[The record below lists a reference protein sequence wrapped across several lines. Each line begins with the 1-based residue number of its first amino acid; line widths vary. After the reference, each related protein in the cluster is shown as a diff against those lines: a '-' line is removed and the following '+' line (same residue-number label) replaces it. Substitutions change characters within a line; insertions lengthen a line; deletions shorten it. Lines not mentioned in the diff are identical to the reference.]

1 MSLHRRYLFGMMC
14 WTTGL
19 VLAVAAGIFLQ
30 THGQSQDR
38 DSKPGEASADSPEK
52 PDSASVLNRQLP
64 SAGSGPMSL
73 QELRG
78 KSATVL
84 VFLSTECP
92 ISNGYLTT
100 VNRLAS
106 DYQPKGVNVVGINSN
121 EGCSLRDMANHRKE
135 FGISF
140 PVLKDAGAIIAD
152 DLKATHCPEVMVM
165 DDKGAIRYRG
175 RIDDRY
181 AKRGGAAG
189 DVQRHDLR
197 IALQEVLD
205 GKPVT
210 VETTKVTGCPIA
222 RPAIKQ
228 KVTESSVTYSEHV
241 APLLQMHCENCHR
254 PGGIGPFAL
263 QTYEQAVLW
272 ADDIREFTTNRQM
285 PPWLPEDEAGD
296 FHNRRV
302 MSDDAIE
309 LIRKWVEA
317 GSPEGDRSKLPAPRQ
332 FSDDWAFGTP
342 DLIVQPDEPFDVPAD
357 GKDIYR
363 CFVIPTDFHSDQ
375 FVQSVEV
382 RPGNSRVVHHVIV
395 FLDTGNRSRQLDAS
409 DPGPGYST
417 SAGFPGFLPAGG
429 LGGWAPG
436 NLPRQLPDG
445 VAKVLPSKAK
455 LVVQVHYHPSGKPER
470 DQTQIGLYFNKT
482 PVTRA
487 VRVLPIMPFGGPL
500 SGMNIP
506 ANDSNA
512 EVKVSLTLPRDVLA
526 LTITPHM
533 HLLGKDMTVIATL
546 PDGSTRTVIKLRRW
560 DFNWQESYQIRE
572 PMNLPKGTR
581 LDLVAHFDNSADN
594 PSNPNRPPKNVRW
607 GENTVDEMCIAFL
620 EFVPAE
626 LARSANDLKA
636 PTPTELLRE
645 ALMARFSKNAKQ
657 TLPARDESP

>member
-1 MSLHRRYLFGMMC
+1 MSLLHRIKITCL
-14 WTTGL
+14 TTGL
-19 VLAVAAGIFLQ
+19 VLAVVVGFNFQ
-30 THGQSQDR
+30 TRGQSEGR
-38 DSKPGEASADSPEK
+38 VPMPSESSAGNTEK
-52 PDSASVLNRQLP
+52 PETATVLSRQLP
-64 SAGSGPMSL
+64 SAGSGPMSI

-78 KSATVL
+78 TKATVL

-92 ISNGYLTT
+92 ISNGYLMTI
-100 VNRLAS
+100 NRLAT

-121 EGCSLRDMANHRKE
+121 EGCSLRDMASHKKE
-135 FGISF
+135 FEISF
-140 PVLKDAGAIIAD
+140 PVLKDAGAIVAD
-152 DLKATHCPEVMVM
+152 ELKTTHCPEALII
-165 DDKGAIRYRG
+165 DDRGAFRYRG

-189 DVQRHDLR
+189 DVQRQDLL
-197 IALQEVLD
+197 IALQEVLA

-222 RPAIKQ
+222 RPAMKQ
-228 KVTESSVTYSEHV
+228 KASGSAVTYSEHV
-241 APLLQMHCENCHR
+241 APLLQVHCENCHR
-254 PGGIGPFAL
+254 PGGIGPFSL
-263 QTYEQAVLW
+263 QTYEQAALW
-272 ADDIREFTTNRQM
+272 ADDIREFTSNRQM
-285 PPWLPEDEAGD
+285 PPWLPDDEAGD

-302 MSDDAIE
+302 MPDDAIE

-342 DLIVQPDEPFDVPAD
+342 DLIVQPEEAYDVPAD

-363 CFVIPTDFHSDQ
+363 CFVIPTDFDSDK

-436 NLPRQLPDG
+436 NLPRRLRDG

-470 DQTQIGLYFNKT
+470 DQTQVGLYFNKT

-500 SGMNIP
+500 SGMRIP

-546 PDGSTRTVIKLRRW
+546 PDGLTKTMIKLRRW

-645 ALMARFSKNAKQ
+645 ALMARFSKNARQ
-657 TLPARDESP
+657 PLPPSDANQ

>member
-1 MSLHRRYLFGMMC
+1 MKLHRRHSLGITC
-14 WTTGL
+14 VTAGIAL
-19 VLAVAAGIFLQ
+19 SLAAGLIQ
-30 THGQSQDR
+30 QATCQSDER
-38 DSKPGEASADSPEK
+38 LPKSAESSVQ
-52 PDSASVLNRQLP
+52 SAEGPATPAVFSRQLP
-64 SAGSGPMSL
+64 AVGSGTRTIH
-73 QELRG
+73 ELRG
-78 KSATVL
+78 EKATVII
-84 VFLSTECP
+84 FLSTECP

-100 VNRLAS
+100 INRLAADFQS
-106 DYQPKGVNVVGINSN
+106 RGVNVVGINPN
-121 EGCSLRDMANHRKE
+121 EGCSLRDMAVHRKE
-135 FGISF
+135 FEITF
-140 PVLKDAGAIIAD
+140 PVLKDAGAVVAD
-152 DLKATHCPEVMVM
+152 ELKATHCPEVLVL
-165 DDKGAIRYRG
+165 DERAEIRYRG

-181 AKRGGAAG
+181 TKRGGAAG
-189 DVQRHDLR
+189 DVQRHDLM

-205 GKPVT
+205 GKMVT
-210 VETTKVTGCPIA
+210 MKSTKVTGCPIA
-222 RPAIKQ
+222 RPAARQ
-228 KVTESSVTYSEHV
+228 KESASAVTYSEHV
-241 APLLQMHCENCHR
+241 APLLQAHCENCHR

-263 QTYEQAVLW
+263 QSYEQAALW
-272 ADDIREFTTNRQM
+272 ADDIREFTVNRQM
-285 PPWLPEDEAGD
+285 PPWLPDDEASD

-302 MSDDAIE
+302 MSDDAIK
-309 LIRKWVEA
+309 LIGQWVAA
-317 GSPEGDRSKLPAPRQ
+317 GCAEGDRSKLPAPRQ
-332 FSDDWAFGTP
+332 FSNDWAFGTP
-342 DLIVQPDEPFDVPAD
+342 DLIVQPEEVFDVPAD

-363 CFVIPTDFHSDQ
+363 CFVIPTDFDTDK

-395 FLDTGNRSRQLDAS
+395 FLDTGKRSQQLDAS

-445 VAKVLPSKAK
+445 AAKVLPSKAK

-500 SGMNIP
+500 SGMRIP
-506 ANDSNA
+506 ANDNHA
-512 EVKVSLTLPRDVLA
+512 EVKVSLTLPRDILA
-526 LTITPHM
+526 LTVTPHM
-533 HLLGKDMTVIATL
+533 HLLGKDMSVIATL
-546 PDGSTRTVIKLRRW
+546 PDSSTRTVIKLRRW

-581 LDLVAHFDNSADN
+581 LDLVAHFDNSTDN

-626 LARSANDLKA
+626 LARSASDLKA

-645 ALMARFSKNAKQ
+645 ALMARFSKNGNPSAVDGK
-657 TLPARDESP
+657 